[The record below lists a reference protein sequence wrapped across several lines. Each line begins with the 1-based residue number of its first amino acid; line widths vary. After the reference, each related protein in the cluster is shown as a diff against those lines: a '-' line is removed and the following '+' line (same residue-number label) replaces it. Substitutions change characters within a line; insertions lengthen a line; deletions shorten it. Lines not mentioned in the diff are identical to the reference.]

1 MTKAELIEAIK
12 ALLELNKSV
21 NIQFHGRPDCK
32 CCGLAEGIE
41 SLLEVDSR
49 DDTKDD

>member
-1 MTKAELIEAIK
+1 MTKDELIAGIK

-32 CCGLAEGIE
+32 ICGLAEGIE
-41 SLLEVDSR
+41 SLLEKESSDE
-49 DDTKDD
+49 